1 MSKIKDIYTVTFNT
15 KGYDGF
21 IDFIKAYAILCVLFG
36 HTFSPI
42 LDKVAYGVWAGMQV
56 PLFILVQSF
65 HSYKKD
71 KATVNLAKILTRVV
85 LPFVVFEAVTFCI
98 AHFIGRVDRNTLIYS
113 ILTGGGYGP
122 GSYYPWVYVQVAL
135 LLPLFLILLKRVD
148 KITALVIFLIVCEG
162 TEILFS
168 VVDLPNHIYRLLAA
182 RYILLFYLGWLWVKG
197 GVRINWITIVLSIIS
212 LCFILFFEYSTVDKE
227 PWFINAGFRFHR
239 WPCYFFVAYG
249 FTAMLHILWTKI
261 NQNGFFVRIIK
272 ILAAASY
279 EIFLMQ
285 MTVIYLF
292 HRTMLGFITN
302 GVLRYSVW
310 LLIVWTVS
318 IIGGIILNRLM
329 NHHKEKIIVS

>member
-113 ILTGGGYGP
+113 ILTGGGVW
-122 GSYYPWVYVQVAL
+122 SWL
-135 LLPLFLILLKRVD
+135 LLSLG
-148 KITALVIFLIVCEG
+148 VCASRIAFAAIPDFAEEG
-162 TEILFS
+162 
-168 VVDLPNHIYRLLAA
+168 
-182 RYILLFYLGWLWVKG
+182 
-197 GVRINWITIVLSIIS
+197 
-212 LCFILFFEYSTVDKE
+212 
-227 PWFINAGFRFHR
+227 
-239 WPCYFFVAYG
+239 
-249 FTAMLHILWTKI
+249 
-261 NQNGFFVRIIK
+261 
-272 ILAAASY
+272 
-279 EIFLMQ
+279 
-285 MTVIYLF
+285 
-292 HRTMLGFITN
+292 
-302 GVLRYSVW
+302 
-310 LLIVWTVS
+310 
-318 IIGGIILNRLM
+318 
-329 NHHKEKIIVS
+329 

>member
-1 MSKIKDIYTVTFNT
+1 MGRIKDVYTVTFNT

-21 IDFIKAYAILCVLFG
+21 IDFIKAYAILCVMFG

-71 KATVNLAKILTRVV
+71 KAIVNIVKILTRVV
-85 LPFVVFEAVTFCI
+85 LPFVVFEAITFGI
-98 AHFIGRVDRNTLIYS
+98 AHFIGHVDCNILIHGM
-113 ILTGGGYGP
+113 LTGGGYGP

-148 KITALVIFLIVCEG
+148 KVTALVIFLIVCEG

-182 RYILLFYLGWLWVKG
+182 RYILLFYLGWLWVKE
-197 GVRINWITIVLSIIS
+197 GVRINWLTIVLSIIS

-227 PWFINAGFRFHR
+227 PLFINAGFRFHR
-239 WPCYFFVAYG
+239 WPCFFFVAYG
-249 FTAMLHILWTKI
+249 FTALLHVLWTKI
-261 NQNGFFVRIIK
+261 SHFDFIVRIVK

-279 EIFLMQ
+279 EIFLFQ
-285 MTVIYLF
+285 MSIIYLF
-292 HRTMLGFITN
+292 KFQMLSFTHSSPIQY
-302 GVLRYSVW
+302 VLWIIMVW
-310 LLIVWTVS
+310 
-318 IIGGIILNRLM
+318 IISLVGGITLNKLQHRY
-329 NHHKEKIIVS
+329 

>member
-1 MSKIKDIYTVTFNT
+1 MTFNT

-56 PLFILVQSF
+56 PLFILVQIF

-71 KATVNLAKILTRVV
+71 KATVSLVKILTRVV
-85 LPFVVFEAVTFCI
+85 LPFVVFEVVTFVI
-98 AHFIGRVDRNTLIYS
+98 AHLIWGVDGNILIHRALNS
-113 ILTGGGYGP
+113 GGYGP

-135 LLPLFLILLKRVD
+135 LLPLFLLLLKRVD
-148 KITALVIFLIVCEG
+148 KVTALVVFLIVCEG

-168 VVDLPNHIYRLLAA
+168 VVDLPNHIYRLLAT
-182 RYILLFYLGWLWVKG
+182 RYILLFYLGWLWVKE
-197 GVRINWITIVLSIIS
+197 GVRINRLTIVLSIIS

-261 NQNGFFVRIIK
+261 NQNGFVVRIVK

-310 LLIVWTVS
+310 MFIVWTVS

>member
-1 MSKIKDIYTVTFNT
+1 M
-15 KGYDGF
+15 
-21 IDFIKAYAILCVLFG
+21 
-36 HTFSPI
+36 
-42 LDKVAYGVWAGMQV
+42 
-56 PLFILVQSF
+56 
-65 HSYKKD
+65 
-71 KATVNLAKILTRVV
+71 
-85 LPFVVFEAVTFCI
+85 
-98 AHFIGRVDRNTLIYS
+98 
-113 ILTGGGYGP
+113 
-122 GSYYPWVYVQVAL
+122 YVQVAL
-135 LLPLFLILLKRVD
+135 LLPLFLLLLKRVD
-148 KITALVIFLIVCEG
+148 KVTALVVFLIICEG

-168 VVDLPNHIYRLLAA
+168 VVDLPNHIYRLLAT
-182 RYILLFYLGWLWVKG
+182 RYILLFYLGWLWVKE
-197 GVRINWITIVLSIIS
+197 GVRINWLTIVLSIIS

-249 FTAMLHILWTKI
+249 FTSMLHILWTKI
-261 NQNGFFVRIIK
+261 NQNGFVVRIVK

-310 LLIVWTVS
+310 LFIVWTVS

>member
-1 MSKIKDIYTVTFNT
+1 MSRIKDIYTVTFNT

-71 KATVNLAKILTRVV
+71 KVTVNLAKILTRVV

-98 AHFIGRVDRNTLIYS
+98 AHFIGHIDCDALIHS
-113 ILTGGGYGP
+113 MLTGGYGP
-122 GSYYPWVYVQVAL
+122 GSYYPWAYVQVAL
-135 LLPLFLILLKRVD
+135 LLPLFLLLLKRVD
-148 KITALVIFLIVCEG
+148 KVTALVVFLIVCEG

-168 VVDLPNHIYRLLAA
+168 VVDLPNHIYRLLAT
-182 RYILLFYLGWLWVKG
+182 RYILLFYLGWLWVKE
-197 GVRINWITIVLSIIS
+197 GVRINWLTIVLSIIS
-212 LCFILFFEYSTVDKE
+212 LCFILFFEYCTVDKE

-261 NQNGFFVRIIK
+261 NQNGFVVRIVK

-292 HRTMLGFITN
+292 HKTSLGFIAN
-302 GVLRYSVW
+302 RALRYSVW
-310 LLIVWTVS
+310 LIIVWSVS
-318 IIGGIILNRLM
+318 IIGGVLLNKLM
-329 NHHKEKIIVS
+329 NHKKIKVVS

>member
-1 MSKIKDIYTVTFNT
+1 MTFNT

-113 ILTGGGYGP
+113 ILTGWGYGP